1 MPRVSGYEH
10 LINKKMSRII
20 SETVLKM
27 NFPTEI
33 DRIDRLLLQ
42 LLQRDARQT
51 IESMAASAGVS
62 ASVAQRRL
70 QRLRDSKVI
79 HSEVA
84 IVAPR
89 ALGQILTFIVEL
101 ELERDRPELMPML
114 LKWINAHEAI
124 QQGWHITGRGDY
136 LLIILAPT
144 VEAFD
149 ALMENL
155 MEQNRNVRKFTT
167 SLALKTVKQSLRVP
181 VEN

>member
-1 MPRVSGYEH
+1 
-10 LINKKMSRII
+10 MSNYPNLDK
-20 SETVLKM
+20 T
-27 NFPTEI
+27 
-33 DRIDRLLLQ
+33 DRNLLQ
-42 LLQRDARQT
+42 LLQADAGQT
-51 IESMAASAGVS
+51 IDAIATKTGLSASA
-62 ASVAQRRL
+62 AQRRL

-79 HSEVA
+79 SAEVA
-84 IVAPR
+84 IVAPA

-114 LKWINAHEAI
+114 LKWINSKEAI

-136 LLIILAPT
+136 LLVILSPT

-149 ALMENL
+149 ALMESL

-181 VEN
+181 IEDM

>member
-1 MPRVSGYEH
+1 
-10 LINKKMSRII
+10 MSI
-20 SETVLKM
+20 
-27 NFPTEI
+27 FPKI
-33 DRIDRLLLQ
+33 DKADRTLLQ
-42 LLQRDARQT
+42 LLQADAEQT
-51 IESMAASAGVS
+51 IETIAMKAGLSASA
-62 ASVAQRRL
+62 AQRRL

-79 HSEVA
+79 SAEVA
-84 IVAPR
+84 IVAPA

-124 QQGWHITGRGDY
+124 QQGWHITGRGDFM
-136 LLIILAPT
+136 LVVLSPT

-149 ALMENL
+149 ALMESL

-181 VEN
+181 IEN

>member
-1 MPRVSGYEH
+1 VS
-10 LINKKMSRII
+10 
-20 SETVLKM
+20 
-27 NFPTEI
+27 NFPKLDKT
-33 DRIDRLLLQ
+33 DCTLLRLLQ
-42 LLQRDARQT
+42 QDAGQT
-51 IESMAASAGVS
+51 IEAIAAKASLSMSA
-62 ASVAQRRL
+62 AQRRL

-79 HSEVA
+79 SAEVA
-84 IVAPR
+84 VIAPA

-114 LKWINAHEAI
+114 LKWINAKEAI

-136 LLIILAPT
+136 LLVVLSPT

-149 ALMENL
+149 ALMESL

-181 VEN
+181 IGG

>member
-1 MPRVSGYEH
+1 ME
-10 LINKKMSRII
+10 
-20 SETVLKM
+20 M
-27 NFPTEI
+27 NMGIFPKPDKA
-33 DRIDRLLLQ
+33 DRTLLQ
-42 LLQRDARQT
+42 LLQANAEQT
-51 IESMAASAGVS
+51 IETIAAKAGLSASA
-62 ASVAQRRL
+62 AQRRL

-79 HSEVA
+79 SAEVA
-84 IVAPR
+84 IVAPA

-124 QQGWHITGRGDY
+124 QQGWHITGRGDFM
-136 LLIILAPT
+136 LVILSPT

-149 ALMENL
+149 ALMESL

-181 VEN
+181 IEN